1 MGVKDG
7 GTLDA
12 LFVADGDESGDSPK
26 VMKTSS
32 FLFSSLF
39 SDELEPSSDDAR
51 PRCQMFLLLLW
62 ASICGTDWWKLG
74 DG

>member
-12 LFVADGDESGDSPK
+12 LFVADGDESGDSSK
-26 VMKTSS
+26 ATKTSS

-39 SDELEPSSDDAR
+39 SDELEPSLDAR
-51 PRCQMFLLLLW
+51 PSCQMFLLLLW
-62 ASICGTDWWKLG
+62 AST
-74 DG
+74 